1 MSEQELRTTDQQL
14 KPDELA
20 IKNETD
26 FMQWVRDTNLS
37 FSESGGKIN
46 LSKYEV
52 RKLFLDRQRLLS
64 ALEGALGAWN
74 ELYGKT
80 TYDQFPF
87 AEDLEFGPMLK
98 ARTVLEMSK

>member
-1 MSEQELRTTDQQL
+1 MADEQL

-20 IKNETD
+20 KKNEAD
-26 FMQWVRDTNLS
+26 FMQWVRDTNFS
-37 FSESGGKIN
+37 FSEFGGNIN

-52 RKLFLDRQRLLS
+52 RKLFLDRRRLIS
-64 ALEGALGAWN
+64 ALEGAIAAWN

-98 ARTVLEMSK
+98 ARTALEMCK